1 MAYVEPE
8 PFCAGDYIRF
18 VRRGL
23 DMSQREFAAHA
34 GVSQSAIARAELDG
48 ADVGILLFT
57 RLMATDDWHLEVATA
72 DGEIIVPSE
81 VLRDRSGRRFP
92 SHLDVRPSGRT
103 WWATHWPSRMYD
115 VPEHTFDLARSR
127 RDRKRL
133 TGY

>member
-1 MAYVEPE
+1 MAYVETE

-48 ADVGILLFT
+48 A
-57 RLMATDDWHLEVATA
+57 EVATA

-92 SHLDVRPSGRT
+92 SHLDVRPAART
-103 WWATHWPSRMYD
+103 WWASYWPSRMYD